1 MRPAEKWHEEEM
13 KSVAEGAQTLVVGLG
28 ATGLSVARFLASEGK
43 DVLVIDSRSRPPRLA
58 DLRNSYPEIPV
69 IVESLDVEWLKGV
82 SQVVLSPGL
91 SLDIPIAVEAER
103 VGIPIISDIELFSQN
118 VGAPV
123 IAVTGSNG
131 KSTVVSLLERIL
143 SATGRQI
150 AAGGNLG
157 PPALDLLNSEIQIYL
172 LEISSFQM
180 ETTKSL
186 NPIAAAVL
194 NLSPDHLDRHKNLDR
209 YVYLKSKLARL
220 AETLIFNWD
229 DKLVREMANTHPRAI
244 PFSVCEELD
253 IGYSSLE
260 SEGERWLCKD
270 RIPVLRVAELSV
282 PGKHNEANALA
293 ALALASIVE
302 ESKLQPQ
309 LRALREFSG
318 LPHRC
323 QRVAQTEGILF
334 VNDSKGTNVG
344 ATVAALQGIS
354 GPLVLIAGGQAK
366 GADFSPLVEA
376 SQDKLVGI
384 VVIGEAASEL
394 KEVFSG
400 KIPILV
406 ASQMPEAVTC
416 AIRLAEAAKK
426 PSVTVLMSPACASF
440 DMFADY
446 QERGEAFIDAV
457 AEQLQ

>member
-1 MRPAEKWHEEEM
+1 MKLAKQWHEEEM

-91 SLDIPIAVEAER
+91 SLDTPIAIEAER
-103 VGIPIISDIELFSQN
+103 LGIPIISDIELFAQN
-118 VGAPV
+118 VDAPV

-131 KSTVVSLLERIL
+131 KSTVVSLLEQIL

-157 PPALDLLNSEIQIYL
+157 PPALDLLNPEIQTYL

-180 ETTKSL
+180 ETTESL
-186 NPIAAAVL
+186 SPMAAAVL

-209 YVYLKSKLARL
+209 YVYLKSKLAHL
-220 AETLIFNWD
+220 AETLVFNWD
-229 DKLVREMANTHPRAI
+229 DKLVRKMADTHPRAI
-244 PFSVCEELD
+244 PFSVCEELE
-253 IGYSSLE
+253 IGYSSVE
-260 SEGERWLCKD
+260 SEGERWLCKN
-270 RIPVLRVAELSV
+270 RIPVLRVTDLAVS
-282 PGKHNEANALA
+282 GKHNEANALA
-293 ALALASIVE
+293 ALALASLVE

-309 LRALREFSG
+309 LRALRKFSG

-366 GADFSPLVEA
+366 GADFYPLVEA
-376 SQDKLVGI
+376 AQDKLVG
-384 VVIGEAASEL
+384 VVAIGEAASKL
-394 KEVFSG
+394 KEVFSA
-400 KIPILV
+400 KVSVLV
-406 ASQMPEAVTC
+406 ASHMSEAVSY
-416 AIRLAEAAKK
+416 AIQLAEAAKE
-426 PSVTVLMSPACASF
+426 PSITVLMSPACASF
-440 DMFADY
+440 DMFTDY
-446 QERGEAFIDAV
+446 RERGEAFIVAV
-457 AEQLQ
+457 REKLQ